1 MLSTTRKHWPR
12 PLAQV
17 TERIQNNPRSTIS
30 IAASAAVIVA
40 VGVWIWPDLKRT
52 IRIHRM

>member
-1 MLSTTRKHWPR
+1 MLSSTHKRLTR

-17 TERIQNNPRSTIS
+17 TERIQNNPNRTLGIVV
-30 IAASAAVIVA
+30 AAAMVLA
-40 VGVWIWPDLKRT
+40 VGIWIWPDLKRT